1 MYYPSIQDIQIIIE
15 RLNKRHGINATIMC
29 EGQLKFILEKPRMQ
43 IYCSELYPELYQKAA
58 ALMEGLTKAHTLTD
72 GNKRCAMNVAEYMI
86 KVNGA
91 ELVLPLKTIRLSVD
105 TAEDG
110 EDKMSKEIQQ
120 WFKVHTANNMDQLSI
135 LLEEIVEE
143 ESIIRNLLDQ
153 KKLKEADELLD
164 KWVAFDSYPEHRTAW
179 IQQKKKLANQDTI
192 KQKNNQARK
201 FTVRGM
207 LMDISQYNLKHPSHS
222 NTVNIRSV
230 SDLSIVDHTL
240 EELVLYEKTI
250 KRREKRLANTKDI
263 RLLFSKAHILE
274 QTGKSE
280 EALELYEQILEL
292 DPTYDHAYIHIGL
305 IHWSNLDYQ
314 KSVVNFR
321 KCIEL
326 NPADPYAYYMA
337 ASGLNILDR
346 NEEALKEI
354 NGSIKIE
361 PEEPR
366 FHYAKSIVQASLKD
380 LDGAEES
387 IKKALKKKPVDP
399 EYLTTLGRILTDNGR
414 YGDALKACQKAVNI
428 EPESMT
434 RVHHLAHVHYAMGN
448 YDEAIKCHDRI
459 LQTEPDN
466 LEVLIDIGGAHSN
479 KGEYKKAL
487 QHLKMGLAID
497 AKHKIG
503 LNSMGITLAK
513 MGKYDEAM
521 KYVDQSI
528 ELDKGSPDPVI
539 TKSVILVKQNKID
552 YALELIKKITK
563 KHPDTKKVICN
574 MPEFAGI
581 RDSELFKK
589 LIG

>member
-1 MYYPSIQDIQIIIE
+1 MYYPSIQDVQIIID

-86 KVNGA
+86 NVNGA

-105 TAEDG
+105 TAEDDG
-110 EDKMSKEIQQ
+110 DKMSKEIQQ

-135 LLEEIVEE
+135 LLEEIAEE
-143 ESIIRNLLDQ
+143 DSIILNLLDQ

-164 KWVAFDSYPEHRTAW
+164 KWVAFDSYPEYKTAW
-179 IQQKKKLANQDTI
+179 IQQKKKLTNQDMG
-192 KQKNNQARK
+192 KQKNSQARK
-201 FTVRGM
+201 FTIHGM
-207 LMDISQYNLKHPSHS
+207 LMGISQCSLKHPPCS
-222 NTVNIRSV
+222 NTVSVRSV
-230 SDLSIVDHTL
+230 SDLRIVDHTL

-250 KRREKRLANTKDI
+250 KRREKRLTNTKDI

-274 QTGKSE
+274 QAGKSE
-280 EALELYEQILEL
+280 EALELYEQIVEL

-305 IHWSNLDYQ
+305 IHWNNLDYQ

-321 KCIEL
+321 KRIEL
-326 NPADPYAYYMA
+326 NPTDPYTYYMT
-337 ASGLNILDR
+337 ASGLNILNR

-354 NGSIKIE
+354 NESIKIK
-361 PEEPR
+361 PEEPE
-366 FHYAKSIVQASLKD
+366 FHYAKSIVQADLKD

-387 IKKALKKKPVDP
+387 IKKALKTKPTDP
-399 EYLTTLGRILTDNGR
+399 EYLTTLGQILSDNGR
-414 YGDALKACQKAVNI
+414 YGEALEACQKAVNI

-434 RVHHLAHVHYAMGN
+434 NVHCLADVYYTMGN

-466 LEVLIDIGGAHSN
+466 LEVLINIGGAHSN

-487 QHLKMGLAID
+487 QYLKMGLAID

-503 LNSMGITLAK
+503 LNSMGITLGK

-528 ELDKGSPDPVI
+528 ELDKESPDPVI
-539 TKSVILVKQNKID
+539 TKSIILVKQNKID

-563 KHPDTKKVICN
+563 KHPNTKKVICN
-574 MPEFAGI
+574 ASEFADI

>member
-1 MYYPSIQDIQIIIE
+1 MYYPSIQDVQIIIE
-15 RLNKRHGINATIMC
+15 RLNMRHGINATIMY
-29 EGQLKFILEKPRMQ
+29 EGQLKFILEKPRMR

-105 TAEDG
+105 TAEDE

-120 WFKVHTANNMDQLSI
+120 WFRVHTASSTDQLSI

-164 KWVAFDSYPEHRTAW
+164 KWMAFDSYPEHRAAW

-192 KQKNNQARK
+192 KQKNNQAGE
-201 FTVRGM
+201 FTVRG
-207 LMDISQYNLKHPSHS
+207 LLRDISQYSLKHPSHI
-222 NTVNIRSV
+222 NTVNVRSV

-240 EELVLYEKTI
+240 KELVLYEKTI
-250 KRREKRLANTKDI
+250 KRRERRLANTRDTQ
-263 RLLFSKAHILE
+263 LLFSKAHILE
-274 QTGKSE
+274 QTGKFE
-280 EALELYEQILEL
+280 EALELQEQILEL

-305 IHWSNLDYQ
+305 IHWNSLDYQ

-326 NPADPYAYYMA
+326 NPTDSYAHYMA
-337 ASGLNILDR
+337 ASGLSILDR

-354 NGSIKIE
+354 NESIRIKS
-361 PEEPR
+361 EEPR
-366 FHYAKSIVQASLKD
+366 FYYVKCIIQANLKD

-387 IKKALKKKPVDP
+387 IKKALKKKPTDP
-399 EYLTTLGRILTDNGR
+399 KYLTTLVHILSSNSKHGE
-414 YGDALKACQKAVNI
+414 ALKACQRAVSA

-434 RVHHLAHVHYAMGN
+434 YIHCLADVHYAMGN
-448 YDEAIKCHDRI
+448 YDEAIKCHNRI

-487 QHLKMGLAID
+487 QYLKMGLAID

-503 LNSMGITLAK
+503 LNSMGITLEK

-528 ELDKGSPDPVI
+528 ELDKENPHPMI
-539 TKSVILVKQNKID
+539 IKSVILVKQNKID
-552 YALELIKKITK
+552 YALELIRQITK
-563 KHPDTKKVICN
+563 KYPDQKKVIYD
-574 MPEFAGI
+574 MPEFTGI